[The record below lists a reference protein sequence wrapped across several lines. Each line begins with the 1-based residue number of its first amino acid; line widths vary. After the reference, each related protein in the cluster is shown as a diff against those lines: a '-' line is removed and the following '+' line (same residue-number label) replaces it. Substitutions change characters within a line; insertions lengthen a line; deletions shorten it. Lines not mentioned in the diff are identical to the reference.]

1 MRQWIAFLSVASL
14 FISLTPLTLLA
25 ETEVDYNYL
34 LGDDELTDMTAMDFE
49 TLEAFLTR
57 GSLTDYETED
67 VNGHEESAAQVIWD
81 SAHAFELNPQFI
93 LTMLQKEQ
101 SLIEDPDPSQD
112 QLAWAMGYAVCDDC
126 SKSDPL
132 IQKYKGF
139 GNQIYYASKRIRESF
154 LEDLE
159 SRGYTE
165 NGLGPGIEIE
175 IDDILVV
182 PANNATSVLYAYT
195 PHLQGNENFSLIWD
209 RWFTHTY
216 PSGTLLQDKETGG
229 IWYIQFGRRR
239 AITSRSAYLSR
250 FPTQPVIAVS
260 ESVINQY
267 PEGDPISFPNYSLL
281 RSPRGTVYLIVDDI
295 RRGIDSQEAFRA
307 IGFNSDEIVD
317 VTWDDLSVYEEGEPI
332 TIASVSPGGSLMQ
345 NTTTGGVY
353 FVEEGEK
360 HPIMSKQILEA
371 RFDGWT
377 ILPQS
382 PEDLETYP
390 TGDYVTF
397 PDGTLVLAEGS
408 PDVFVISEGERRL
421 IPDESTF
428 LAYGWEWPQIITTN
442 ERSVLLQPLG
452 EEIPSVLDQSE
463 STIFETAY

>member
-1 MRQWIAFLSVASL
+1 MRQWIAFLSVVS
-14 FISLTPLTLLA
+14 ICTSLTPLPLFA

-57 GSLTDYETED
+57 GSLADYETED
-67 VNGHEESAAQVIWD
+67 VNGHWESAAQVIWD
-81 SAHAFELNPQFI
+81 SAQAFDLNPQFI

-126 SKSDPL
+126 SKSDPF

-154 LEDLE
+154 LDDLE

-182 PANNATSVLYAYT
+182 PANNATSILYAYT

-281 RSPRGTVYLIVDDI
+281 RSPRGTVYLIVDDT

-307 IGFNSDEIVD
+307 IGFNSDEIID
-317 VTWDDLSVYEEGEPI
+317 VTWDDLAVYEEGEPI

-353 FVEEGEK
+353 FVEEGK
-360 HPIMSKQILEA
+360 KYPIMSKQILKA
-371 RFDGWT
+371 RFDGWA
-377 ILPQS
+377 IFPQS
-382 PEDLETYP
+382 PEDLEAYP

-408 PDVFVISEGERRL
+408 PDVFVISEGKRRL

-428 LAYGWEWPQIITTN
+428 LAYGWEWPQIIVTN
-442 ERSVLLQPLG
+442 ERSVLLQSLG
-452 EEIPSVLDQSE
+452 EEIPSLLDQSE
-463 STIFETAY
+463 STIFDTAY

>member
-1 MRQWIAFLSVASL
+1 MRPWIACLSLCFLLLSS
-14 FISLTPLTLLA
+14 TPLPLLA
-25 ETEVDYNYL
+25 QTEVDYNYL

-49 TLEAFLTR
+49 TLQAFLTR
-57 GSLTDYETED
+57 GYLADYETED
-67 VNGHEESAAQVIWD
+67 VNGHEESAAEVIWD
-81 SAHAFELNPQFI
+81 SAQAFDLNPQFL

-101 SLIEDPDPSQD
+101 SLVEDSSPSQD
-112 QLAWAMGYAVCDDC
+112 QLDWAMGYAVCDDC

-165 NGLGPGIEIE
+165 NGLGPGIEVE
-175 IDDILVV
+175 IDDVLVV

-195 PHLQGNENFSLIWD
+195 PHLHGNENFSLIWE

-260 ESVINQY
+260 ASVINQY
-267 PEGDPISFPNYSLL
+267 PQGNPISFPNYSLL
-281 RSPRGTVYLIVDDI
+281 RSPRGTVYLIVDDE
-295 RRGIDSQEAFRA
+295 RRGFDSQEAFRA
-307 IGFNSDEIVD
+307 IGFNAEEIVD
-317 VTWDDLSVYEEGEPI
+317 VTWEDLNVYEEGEPI
-332 TIASVSPGGSLMQ
+332 TVASVYPNGSLMQ
-345 NTTTGGVY
+345 DTTTGGVY
-353 FVEEGEK
+353 FVQEGVK

-371 RFDGWT
+371 RFDGWP
-377 ILPQS
+377 ILPQP
-382 PEDLETYP
+382 PEDLADYP
-390 TGDYVTF
+390 TGNYVTF
-397 PDGTLVLAEGS
+397 PDGTLLLAPGS
-408 PDVFVISEGERRL
+408 PDVFVVSDGQRRL
-421 IPDESTF
+421 IPDEATF
-428 LAYGWEWPQIITTN
+428 LAYGWEWSQIIATN

-452 EEIPSVLDQSE
+452 ENIPSVLDQSE
-463 STIFETAY
+463 STIFETGL

>member
-1 MRQWIAFLSVASL
+1 MRKWIAFLSVVSLIASFL
-14 FISLTPLTLLA
+14 PLRVLA

-67 VNGHEESAAQVIWD
+67 VNGHLESAAQVIWD
-81 SAHAFELNPQFI
+81 SAQAFDLNPQFI

-101 SLIEDPDPSQD
+101 SLVEDPDPSED

-139 GNQIYYASKRIRESF
+139 GNQIYYAAKRIRESF
-154 LEDLE
+154 LDDLE

-165 NGLGPGIEIE
+165 NGFGPGIAMD
-175 IDDILVV
+175 IDGALVV

-195 PHLQGNENFSLIWD
+195 PHLHGNENFSLIWD

-216 PSGTLLQDKETGG
+216 PNGTLLQDKETGG
-229 IWYIQFGRRR
+229 IWYLQFGHRR

-250 FPTQPVIAVS
+250 FSTQPLIPAS

-267 PEGDPISFPNYSLL
+267 PQGDPISFPNYSLL
-281 RSPRGTVYLIVDDI
+281 CSPRGTVYLIVDDT

-307 IGFNSDEIVD
+307 IGFNADEIID
-317 VTWDDLSVYEEGEPI
+317 VTWDDLNVYEEGEPI
-332 TIASVSPGGSLMQ
+332 TIASVYPNGSLMQ
-345 NTTTGGVY
+345 DSTTGGVY
-353 FVEEGEK
+353 FVQEGEK
-360 HPIMSKQILEA
+360 HPIVSKQLLQA
-371 RFDGWT
+371 RFDGWP

-382 PEDLETYP
+382 PDDLAAYP

-408 PDVFVISEGERRL
+408 PDVFVISEGQRRP

-428 LAYGWEWPQIITTN
+428 LAYGWNWSEIITTN

-452 EEIPSVLDQSE
+452 EAIPSVLDQSE
-463 STIFETAY
+463 SIIFETTD